1 MKKNPYDYYLKN
13 LEKDLKLIELEKKDI
28 LVKITKNIK
37 LINEELTKLK
47 IVVTE
52 EGFPSEKEEI
62 HFFKNIKPQIAAKLV
77 FNSKLFEI
85 EIKHKKGSIEVQKT
99 YLDKEIALL
108 QKYFFENLEMYR
120 YYRTQQTDS
129 DNLYFL
135 RINKDIG
142 LGKKDIPTSADE
154 NFTTSQDKT
163 FTNFIANTLLI
174 DYLQLKM
181 EAIENKSRNQAV
193 KATSLKSNL
202 FWTSHKVDLVELIYS
217 LHSSKVLNNGK
228 TEIKELASFFEQAFN
243 IELDS
248 LYRTYIEL
256 RGRKKNPTKFLDF
269 LKKSLIKRMEESDT

>member
-1 MKKNPYDYYLKN
+1 M
-13 LEKDLKLIELEKKDI
+13 
-28 LVKITKNIK
+28 
-37 LINEELTKLK
+37 
-47 IVVTE
+47 
-52 EGFPSEKEEI
+52 
-62 HFFKNIKPQIAAKLV
+62 
-77 FNSKLFEI
+77 
-85 EIKHKKGSIEVQKT
+85 
-99 YLDKEIALL
+99 
-108 QKYFFENLEMYR
+108 
-120 YYRTQQTDS
+120 
-129 DNLYFL
+129 
-135 RINKDIG
+135 
-142 LGKKDIPTSADE
+142 
-154 NFTTSQDKT
+154 
-163 FTNFIANTLLI
+163 LI

>member
-13 LEKDLKLIELEKKDI
+13 LEKDLKLVELEKKDI

-62 HFFKNIKPQIAAKLV
+62 HFFKIIKPQIAAKLI

-120 YYRTQQTDS
+120 YYRTEQTDS

-163 FTNFIANTLLI
+163 FTNFIANTMLI